1 MRVISIVS
9 QKGGAGKTTL
19 AINLAVT
26 AVAQGARVTL
36 IDLDPQVTAATW
48 GDRRQA
54 ALPRVISAQ
63 AARLPQILK
72 QVDAGTDWVFIDTP
86 PAIGNTTLA
95 AVKVANHILVPCRA
109 AIFDLD
115 TLGATLELVR
125 VGQRE
130 AIVVL
135 NAVPHRGP
143 DADEAR
149 IIITNCGAA
158 IAPVTLGHRAA
169 FQHAA
174 TVGLGVIEYEP
185 SGKAA
190 SEVKELF
197 SWLDKRDTL

>member
-36 IDLDPQVTAATW
+36 FDLDPQATAATW
-48 GDRRQA
+48 GDRRQTEA
-54 ALPRVISAQ
+54 PRIISAQ
-63 AARLPQILK
+63 AARLPQLLK
-72 QVDAGTDWVFIDTP
+72 QVDAETDWVFIDTP
-86 PAIGNTTLA
+86 PAISNTTLA

-125 VGQRE
+125 IGQQD

-143 DADEAR
+143 DAKEAR
-149 IIITNCGAA
+149 TVIASCRAT

-174 TVGLGVIEYEP
+174 TVGLGAIEYEP

-190 SEVKELF
+190 SEVRALF
-197 SWLDKRDTL
+197 SWLYELDTK